1 MFTSDIYFLNKCLK
15 QRTYTSVSANNID
28 VYYIYRD
35 GGEKMSMLENRV
47 LMFLGQQVDFVTAQE
62 ISTTLGSS
70 TKTIYRSISKLN
82 ATEKVV
88 ESQRGRGY
96 RLIKKVPPLTEEQQ
110 EVQRSLD
117 LAITILTQ
125 FPKAMKRWQLAD
137 KLYVSDSTLSRYLSR
152 LSTKLMPFEIQ
163 LQRADGQVRA
173 VGTEVQLRKAL
184 NYFLLEETRTK
195 KILDNIGDIF
205 PNVSD
210 NDRAFISAQIALIET
225 ELVVQILDPYTI
237 NIFSHLYILIQRVR
251 QKRYEEQFSSTN
263 LAQYDEKL
271 THVARKI
278 IANLG
283 EYLNDFIHPQ
293 EVENLLIYLVGLR
306 YDKNLDDSKDDEA
319 HQLVSFIVQNMSLS
333 KYVNRNNLK
342 RGLLG
347 HVRPMIHRIMAN
359 MSIINPLLN
368 DIKFNYEDVFNDI
381 KKIIQKSS
389 YTISDDE
396 IGFLTLYVVRAI
408 EDATNYKRVLI
419 MCSTGVG
426 TAQLLQTKVR
436 HSFPDFDIVDV
447 ISSKTYQNNLKKY
460 QDIDLVISTVQVSYQ
475 TISPIIQVSA
485 LFNEGDKRRVTEMIY
500 G

>member
-1 MFTSDIYFLNKCLK
+1 
-15 QRTYTSVSANNID
+15 
-28 VYYIYRD
+28 
-35 GGEKMSMLENRV
+35 MSMLENRV

-62 ISTTLGSS
+62 ISETLGSS
-70 TKTIYRSISKLN
+70 TKTVYRSINKLN
-82 ATEKVV
+82 ATEKVIA
-88 ESQRGRGY
+88 SQRGRGY
-96 RLIKKVPPLTEEQQ
+96 RLVKKVAPLTEEQQ

-117 LAITILTQ
+117 LAIIILTQ
-125 FPKAMKRWQLAD
+125 FPRAVKRWQLTD
-137 KLYVSDSTLSRYLSR
+137 KLYMSDSTLSRYLSR
-152 LSTKLMPFEIQ
+152 LSTKLMQFKIQ
-163 LQRADGQVRA
+163 LQRSDGQVRA

-195 KILDNIGDIF
+195 KALDNISDIF

-210 NDRAFISAQIALIET
+210 HDRQFISAQMVLIET
-225 ELVVQILDPYTI
+225 ELAVQILDPYTI

-278 IANLG
+278 IDNLG
-283 EYLNDFIHPQ
+283 QYLNDFIHPQ
-293 EVENLLIYLVGLR
+293 EVENLLVYLVGLR
-306 YDKNLDDSKDDEA
+306 YDRNLDESKDDEA
-319 HQLVSFIVQNMSLS
+319 HQLVGFIVQNMSLS

-347 HVRPMIHRIMAN
+347 HVRPMIHRITAN

-368 DIKFNYEDVFNDI
+368 DIKFNYEDVFTDI

-396 IGFLTLYVVRAI
+396 VGFLTLYVVRAI

-426 TAQLLQTKVR
+426 TAQLLQTKVK
-436 HSFPDFDIVDV
+436 HAFPDFDIVAV
-447 ISSKTYQNNLKKY
+447 ISSKTYQNNSKKY
-460 QDIDLVISTVQVSYQ
+460 QDIDLVISTVQVSYH
-475 TISPIIQVSA
+475 TVSPIIQVSA
-485 LFNEGDKRRVTEMIY
+485 LFNEGDKRRVAEMAY

>member
-1 MFTSDIYFLNKCLK
+1 MFTFYFSNKCLK
-15 QRTYTSVSANNID
+15 QRTYAGVSGNNSD
-28 VYYIYRD
+28 VYYSYRD

-62 ISTTLGSS
+62 ISETLGSS
-70 TKTIYRSISKLN
+70 TKTVYRSINKLN
-82 ATEKVV
+82 TTEKVIA
-88 ESQRGRGY
+88 SQRGRGY
-96 RLIKKVPPLTEEQQ
+96 RLVKKVAPLTEEQQ

-117 LAITILTQ
+117 LAIIILTQ
-125 FPKAMKRWQLAD
+125 FPKAVKRWQLTD
-137 KLYVSDSTLSRYLSR
+137 KLYMSDSTLSRYLSR
-152 LSTKLMPFEIQ
+152 LSTKLMQFKIQ
-163 LQRADGQVRA
+163 LQRSDGQVRA

-195 KILDNIGDIF
+195 KALDNISDIF

-210 NDRAFISAQIALIET
+210 HDRQFISAQMVLIET
-225 ELVVQILDPYTI
+225 ELAVQILDPYTI

-278 IANLG
+278 IDNLG
-283 EYLNDFIHPQ
+283 QYLNDFIHPQ
-293 EVENLLIYLVGLR
+293 EVENLLVYLVGLR
-306 YDKNLDDSKDDEA
+306 YDRNLDESKDDEA
-319 HQLVSFIVQNMSLS
+319 HQLVGFIVQNMSLS
-333 KYVNRNNLK
+333 KYVNRKNLK

-347 HVRPMIHRIMAN
+347 HVRPMIHRITAN

-368 DIKFNYEDVFNDI
+368 DIKFNYEDVFTDI

-396 IGFLTLYVVRAI
+396 VGFLTLYVVRAI

-426 TAQLLQTKVR
+426 TAQLLQTKVK
-436 HSFPDFDIVDV
+436 HAFPDFDIVAV
-447 ISSKTYQNNLKKY
+447 ISSKTYQNNSKKY
-460 QDIDLVISTVQVSYQ
+460 QDIDLVISTVQVSYH
-475 TISPIIQVSA
+475 TVSPIIQVSA
-485 LFNEGDKRRVTEMIY
+485 LFNEGDKRRVAEMAY